1 MVGGKRAVPPTVEQM
16 PVRIL
21 ISDDSE
27 VYRQTLR
34 RLLESVDQWQVTET
48 RDGAEAVSRALEIHP
63 DVVILDL
70 AMPVKD
76 GLTAS
81 REISQALPN
90 APILLCTMHSS
101 PQVELEAK
109 KVGARATI
117 SKTNSA
123 AIVPAV
129 QQLLA
134 DRATP
139 VTTAPAIEPSIPAI
153 LASTVQPATTT
164 TAPSPADPAVIPPD
178 PKSGNDA

>member
-1 MVGGKRAVPPTVEQM
+1 M

-48 RDGAEAVSRALEIHP
+48 RDGAEAVSRALETHP
-63 DVVILDL
+63 DIVILDL

-81 REISQALPN
+81 REISKALPDT
-90 APILLCTMHSS
+90 PILMCTMHNS
-101 PQVELEAK
+101 PQVELEAQK
-109 KVGARATI
+109 AGARVTI
-117 SKTNSA
+117 SKANST

-129 QQLLA
+129 QQFLA
-134 DRATP
+134 LRPTP
-139 VTTAPAIEPSIPAI
+139 ASSDPVIEPSIPAI
-153 LASTVQPATTT
+153 LASTVQSAT
-164 TAPSPADPAVIPPD
+164 AAIAGSPADPAAIPPE
-178 PKSGNDA
+178 PSSSKDA